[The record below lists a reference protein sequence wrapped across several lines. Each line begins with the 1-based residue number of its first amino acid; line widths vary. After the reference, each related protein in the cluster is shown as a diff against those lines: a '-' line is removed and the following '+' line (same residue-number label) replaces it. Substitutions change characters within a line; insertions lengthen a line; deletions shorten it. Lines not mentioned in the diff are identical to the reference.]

1 MTDRQTPDP
10 SHLPSMGTD
19 ELFESFLAF
28 RDAGERESAMLC
40 IQLFAWQM
48 QPALIARVKA
58 RYPDLDAEDF
68 ASEAIESVIEW
79 TDKEDNE
86 FDGGKPAQ
94 LHKFVYVVLDRRL
107 AEFFRTKAR
116 RDAIAGTVS
125 LDAGSGPKGEATI
138 LDAFPDEED
147 GYNDVELAEIR
158 ESVMAELNADHRE
171 VITLVY
177 AGYRSKEIAEMTGL
191 TVANID
197 QIRHRYRELKR
208 KAMIEVGL
216 VADPDEARQN
226 EDDGDDRNDRDLR

>member
-1 MTDRQTPDP
+1 MPHRQTPDP
-10 SHLPSMGTD
+10 ADLPSMGTD
-19 ELFESFLAF
+19 QLFESFLAY
-28 RDAGERESAMLC
+28 REAGERESAMLC

-48 QPALIARVKA
+48 FPALIARVKR

-79 TDKEDNE
+79 TDKDDNE
-86 FDGGKPAQ
+86 FDGEKPAQ
-94 LHKFVYVVLDRRL
+94 LHKFVYVVLDRRI
-107 AEFFRTKAR
+107 AEFFRMKAR
-116 RDAIAGTVS
+116 REEIATTVS
-125 LDAGSGPKGEATI
+125 LDAGSGPEGQSTI

-147 GYNDVELAEIR
+147 GFNDVELAEIR
-158 ESVMAELNADHRE
+158 EAVMAELNPEHRE
-171 VITLVY
+171 VIGYVY
-177 AGYRSKEIAEMTGL
+177 AGYRSREIAEITGL

-226 EDDGDDRNDRDLR
+226 EDDGDDRNDRDLK